1 MIHISDRRKHEISR
15 CRDYNSY
22 KGYLGIFI
30 LFIIDALSFW
40 LSTSVLLSWVMS
52 SKYFFPTPNIP
63 IRPAQ
68 LLTPTGGDAGALGQ
82 YGINVGPMIVRF
94 GIKFVSGKVEN
105 MIGRAIQQCQRN
117 IKRKEKELLK
127 KMRKEEKAK
136 DKAARKEAKRLAKIA
151 KQERIARRKE
161 MGDYDSSDD
170 ESYSDQ
176 SFSGM
181 TPSNV
186 RNIPLDNMND
196 DAMDLAEGSDFNDLD

>member
-1 MIHISDRRKHEISR
+1 
-15 CRDYNSY
+15 
-22 KGYLGIFI
+22 
-30 LFIIDALSFW
+30 
-40 LSTSVLLSWVMS
+40 MS

-82 YGINVGPMIVRF
+82 YGINVGPMIIRF

-186 RNIPLDNMND
+186 RNIPLVNMND
-196 DAMDLAEGSDFNDLD
+196 DTMDPAEGSDLNDLD